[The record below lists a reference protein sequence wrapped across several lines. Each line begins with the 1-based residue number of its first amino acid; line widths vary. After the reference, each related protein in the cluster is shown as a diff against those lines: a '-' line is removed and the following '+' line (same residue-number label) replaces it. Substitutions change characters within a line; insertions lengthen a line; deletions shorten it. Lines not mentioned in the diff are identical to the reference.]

1 MLKPLLKGL
10 VAVLAVAFIGLQF
23 VRPAKTNPPVN
34 PAQTL
39 QAHARLTAEVETI
52 FNRACR
58 DCHSNETDW
67 PWYSQIAPV
76 SWLVADDVRVG
87 RRQLNLSE
95 WGKYNARQAEQK
107 LEEICAVVQAGAMP
121 PRTYT
126 TIHSQAKLSAADV
139 QTICAWSAATRQ
151 RLTEQAKQQ

>member
-1 MLKPLLKGL
+1 MLKLILKGVL
-10 VAVLAVAFIGLQF
+10 AVLAVAFIALQF
-23 VRPAKTNPPVN
+23 VRPNQSNPLVD

-67 PWYSQIAPV
+67 PWYSRIAPV
-76 SWLVADDVRVG
+76 SWMVADDVRIG
-87 RRQLNLSE
+87 RRQLNFSE

-121 PRTYT
+121 PRSYAVA
-126 TIHSQAKLSAADV
+126 HKQAKLSAEDV
-139 QTICAWSAATRQ
+139 KTICAWTGATQ
-151 RLTEQAKQQ
+151 QQMNEQAKQQ